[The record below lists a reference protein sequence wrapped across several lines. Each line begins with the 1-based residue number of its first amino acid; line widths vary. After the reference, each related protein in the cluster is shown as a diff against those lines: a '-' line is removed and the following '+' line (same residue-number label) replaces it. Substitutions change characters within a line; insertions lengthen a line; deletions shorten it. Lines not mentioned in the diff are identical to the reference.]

1 MAEGNDQQRQS
12 PKLQTVLTC
21 TGHMFSLCI
30 FDGILGFSFGV
41 FFCLPSDLPRFATF
55 LNALSL
61 NSSGRT
67 FAHWAVATCGI
78 YELGGILFVMGS
90 VP

>member
-1 MAEGNDQQRQS
+1 MLNLV
-12 PKLQTVLTC
+12 K
-21 TGHMFSLCI
+21 
-30 FDGILGFSFGV
+30 
-41 FFCLPSDLPRFATF
+41 PRFATF

-90 VP
+90 VLVAGISWAWRFLFPQRLRNGIFHGQFPNPSKHVSAFQDRLNI